1 VRAILVVRPSQNTD
15 MSERRLDM
23 TSVDVNH
30 TTLYYE
36 LRGNGPSVMF
46 VSGATG
52 DAGHWTAVAEELSDT
67 FTVLTYDR
75 RANSRSPRPQNW
87 TAAPIDEQADD
98 AAQLLRAL
106 DLAPAVAY
114 GNSSGASIVTSVL
127 LRQPEVLRAAI
138 LHEPPFAEAT
148 PVGNQFNAELGQT
161 VTEGMEQGGPPAAME
176 SFLRFVVG
184 NDVFESLDPDL
195 RDRMLGNGEVFF
207 SLELEA
213 VRSYLPTPEQL
224 GEVRVPC
231 VVAAGVDNRD
241 PTGSLHWFYESS
253 QWVAG
258 HLGAQF
264 IETPGMHVPQA
275 SHPAAL
281 VEVLRPLLGKL
292 TAQRLETRSAFGVS
306 PDGRR
311 SRQGTGSG

>member
-1 VRAILVVRPSQNTD
+1 
-15 MSERRLDM
+15 MSERRLDV
-23 TSVDVNH
+23 TLVDVNN
-30 TTLYYE
+30 TTVYYE

-52 DAGHWTAVAEELSDT
+52 DAGHWTAVADALSDT

-106 DLAPAVAY
+106 DLAPVVAY

-127 LRQPEVLRAAI
+127 LRHPEVLQGAI
-138 LHEPPFAEAT
+138 LHEPPFWEVTAGGE
-148 PVGNQFNAELGQT
+148 QFNATLGQII
-161 VTEGMEQGGPPAAME
+161 TEGMEEGGPRTAME
-176 SFLRFVVG
+176 RFLRFVVG
-184 NDVFESLDPDL
+184 DEVFESFDPDL

-207 SLELEA
+207 GLELEP
-213 VRSYLPTPEQL
+213 VVSYLPTPEQL

-231 VVAAGVDNRD
+231 VMAAGADNCD
-241 PTGSLHWFYESS
+241 PAGKLHWFYEASEWAAS
-253 QWVAG
+253 RVEAP
-258 HLGAQF
+258 F
-264 IETPGMHVPQA
+264 IETPGAHVPQQ
-275 SHPAAL
+275 SHPDNL

-292 TAQRLETRSAFGVS
+292 TAQRTESDDEADRPVKAHL
-306 PDGRR
+306 
-311 SRQGTGSG
+311 

>member
-1 VRAILVVRPSQNTD
+1 
-15 MSERRLDM
+15 M
-23 TSVDVNH
+23 TLVDVDH

-52 DAGHWTAVAEELSDT
+52 DAGHWTAVADALSDT

-98 AAQLLRAL
+98 AAQLLKAL

-114 GNSSGASIVTSVL
+114 GNSSGASIVTNVL
-127 LRQPEVLRAAI
+127 LRHPEVLQGAI
-138 LHEPPFAEAT
+138 LHEPPFWEVTAGGE
-148 PVGNQFNAELGQT
+148 QFNTKLGQII
-161 VTEGMEQGGPPAAME
+161 TEGMEAGGPPTAME
-176 SFLRFVVG
+176 RFLRFVVG
-184 NDVFESLDPDL
+184 NEVFESFDPDL

-207 SLELEA
+207 GLELEP
-213 VRSYLPTPEQL
+213 VVSYLPTPEQL

-231 VVAAGVDNRD
+231 VLASGVDNRD
-241 PTGSLHWFYESS
+241 PARELHWFYEAS
-253 QWVAG
+253 QWAAG
-258 HLGAQF
+258 LLGAPF
-264 IETPGMHVPQA
+264 IETPGVHVPQA
-275 SHPAAL
+275 SHPDAL

-292 TAQRLETRSAFGVS
+292 SAQQPESDHGADR
-306 PDGRR
+306 P
-311 SRQGTGSG
+311 RQQHV